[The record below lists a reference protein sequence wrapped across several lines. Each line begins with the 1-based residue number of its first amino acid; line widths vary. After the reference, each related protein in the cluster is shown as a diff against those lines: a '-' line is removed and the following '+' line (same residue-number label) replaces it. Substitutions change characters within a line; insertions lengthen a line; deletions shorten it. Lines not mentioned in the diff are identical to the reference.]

1 VGIINKLGQRASLRC
16 FPTRKCQIFLPP
28 CNRMPYQGH
37 MTNMPLPT
45 LIGILR
51 PDPSRPGIHP
61 ERTKKTTDP
70 DLPKKTTGPDFPKI
84 GSGWAPGGFRISS
97 RWAPGRFRVG
107 SESTQG
113 GLWGYSGC
121 VIAFKFFARSF
132 SLPPHYEDRCIL
144 RCQCCHECHDCHVA
158 KLTFKGVL

>member
-45 LIGILR
+45 LICILR

-61 ERTKKTTDP
+61 EPTKKTTDP
-70 DLPKKTTGPDFPKI
+70 DLPKRQRARTFQKLFRVGSRWIPDQLPV
-84 GSGWAPGGFRISS
+84 GSGSVPGGLRVGS
-97 RWAPGRFRVG
+97 RWAP
-107 SESTQG
+107 G

-132 SLPPHYEDRCIL
+132 SLPPHYEDRCVL
-144 RCQCCHECHDCHVA
+144 RCQCCHECYVA
-158 KLTFKGVL
+158 KLSFKP

>member
-45 LIGILR
+45 LICILR

-61 ERTKKTTDP
+61 EPTKKTTDP
-70 DLPKKTTGPDFPKI
+70 DLPKRQRARTFQKFVPGGLQVDSGSAPGGLRV
-84 GSGWAPGGFRISS
+84 GSGWAQ
-97 RWAPGRFRVG
+97 GRLQVG
-107 SESTQG
+107 SG
-113 GLWGYSGC
+113 RAMGLLRVCYC
-121 VIAFKFFARSF
+121 VQIFRAV
-132 SLPPHYEDRCIL
+132 I
-144 RCQCCHECHDCHVA
+144 
-158 KLTFKGVL
+158 